1 MLSTSPRNA
10 RHRSACVARARRRAC
25 ALLLLVLFGSAEGA
39 AAQRQTQGIATSSS
53 ILQQATEALQRQQYQ
68 TAMDGFEAAL
78 NGGDASEKQAAQQGE
93 ERAAIALALQER
105 NAGHGEAAL
114 ETLEHARDV
123 LPQSVPLLT
132 DLGIQAESLHRF
144 SEAAGALAAALA
156 LKPDDLTALYAL
168 AHVELDK
175 GQFPSAEKHLQ
186 AYLQQRPN
194 DATAH
199 YGLGHLYQMQQ
210 RTDEAA
216 VAFRRSIELKPVQTE
231 SYYQLG
237 QMALDAHR
245 DPEAAAEFEKTL
257 GRMPTHGGALT
268 GMGILAFRA
277 KNFAQAQDYLRRA
290 VGASPDYQPAHYYLG
305 LTEARLGDKTAGEQ
319 ELKIATDLAAK
330 QQGKGQPVQ

>member
-1 MLSTSPRNA
+1 M
-10 RHRSACVARARRRAC
+10 SAQQI
-25 ALLLLVLFGSAEGA
+25 
-39 AAQRQTQGIATSSS
+39 AQGTTASSS
-53 ILQQATEALQRQQYQ
+53 ILQKATEALQQQQYQ

-78 NGGDASEKQAAQQGE
+78 TAGDTSEKQTAQQGE

-105 NAGHGEAAL
+105 NAGHGETAL
-114 ETLEHARDV
+114 QILQHARNV
-123 LPQSVPLLT
+123 LPQDVPLLT
-132 DLGIQAESLHRF
+132 DLGIQAESLHHF
-144 SEAAGALAAALA
+144 SEAAGALEAALA
-156 LKPDDLTALYAL
+156 LEPDNLTALYAL
-168 AHVELDK
+168 AHVELDQ
-175 GQFPSAEKHLQ
+175 GQSPSAETHLQ
-186 AYLQQRPN
+186 MYLRQRPG

-210 RTDEAA
+210 RSDEAA
-216 VAFRRSIELKPVQTE
+216 AEFRRSIELKPVQTE

-245 DPEAAAEFEKTL
+245 DTEAAAQFEKTL

-277 KNFAQAQDYLRRA
+277 KDFPHAQDYLRRA

-305 LTEARLGDKTAGEQ
+305 LTEARLGNKTAAEQ

-330 QQGKGQPVQ
+330 QQGKGQPMQYR